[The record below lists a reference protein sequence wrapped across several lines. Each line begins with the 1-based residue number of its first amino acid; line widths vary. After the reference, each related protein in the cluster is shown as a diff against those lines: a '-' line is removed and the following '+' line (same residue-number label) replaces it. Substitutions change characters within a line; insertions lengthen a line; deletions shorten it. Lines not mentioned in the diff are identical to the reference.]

1 MLKRSLV
8 VLAGLCILAAAP
20 SASAAGRTCPA
31 AFQTLTIEQAVKIKI
46 ALGYPL
52 TPEELEA
59 ALGVLTRTRMRL
71 CAPWIFRTRFSPRT
85 SATCSTT
92 RREFRRK
99 AHARTRP
106 TRAAP
111 ASPLPTPCG
120 AITPGVP
127 EAVSL
132 ARGLARFFT

>member
-59 ALGVLTRTRMRL
+59 AL
-71 CAPWIFRTRFSPRT
+71 
-85 SATCSTT
+85 
-92 RREFRRK
+92 
-99 AHARTRP
+99 
-106 TRAAP
+106 
-111 ASPLPTPCG
+111 
-120 AITPGVP
+120 
-127 EAVSL
+127 
-132 ARGLARFFT
+132 RGLDQNQDEIVCSLDLPDTFFPPYISNMLDNKARVP